1 MRQRR
6 KPWALPYLLEQANVV
21 AIKSDNLPQIKIKKG
36 TCLEIGVGKG
46 GFINQLASLNPSIN
60 YIGIEVQ
67 PSVLAV
73 AVKKTNDQKL
83 TNVNYLLGDANY
95 LDQVLPPSKL
105 NKIYINFP
113 DPWPKARH
121 EKRRL
126 TYQKMLLKYHEIL
139 APNGEIIL
147 KTDNYGLYS
156 YSLESFTQNGYI
168 IITKSDDYQLEKD
181 DVATEYET
189 KFRSKGL
196 KIHRIVA
203 KRGNQ

>member
-6 KPWALPYLLEQANVV
+6 KPWALPYLLEQANVK
-21 AIKSDNLPQIKIKKG
+21 AIRSDNLPLLKIKKG

-46 GFINQLASLNPSIN
+46 DFINQLAQLNPRVN
-60 YIGIEVQ
+60 YIGVEIQ

-73 AVKKTNDQKL
+73 AVKKTNDQNII
-83 TNVNYLLGDANY
+83 NVEYILGDASY
-95 LDQVLPPSKL
+95 LDQVLPSSKL
-105 NKIYINFP
+105 KKIFINFP

-126 TYQKMLLKYHEIL
+126 TYKTMLDKYYKIL
-139 APNGEIIL
+139 DSDGEIIV
-147 KTDNYGLYS
+147 KTDNGDLYR
-156 YSLESFTQNGYI
+156 YSLESFVENGYI

-181 DVATEYET
+181 DVATEYEK
-189 KFRSKGL
+189 KFRNKGL

-203 KRGNQ
+203 KKR